1 MYQAEKSVVL
11 LIILTKIWSKLHTE
25 TRNLGQNN
33 QERDRLFHL
42 IHYFIFQCHYFHLF
56 SLLRDHDDNDKHDK
70 GLCTCV
76 KLLWC
81 PYLTF
86 VLRWKTNVGFPCR
99 GQHFDQIWL
108 GYYGT
113 SQRNMYTPNIYTPF
127 RNCNFAA
134 NFANLNS
141 SFDAVPGAM
150 QAVTLNKKNIHMKG
164 CSKYTFKFKIGT
176 LLDFFF
182 PHGKINA
189 LNSIF
194 HATSY
199 VLVLY
204 NLDFVSPNVFG
215 PTTGNLVSSS
225 VTA

>member
-1 MYQAEKSVVL
+1 MRKKIMYQAEKSVAL

-33 QERDRLFHL
+33 QERDRLFRL

-86 VLRWKTNVGFPCR
+86 VLRWKTNVGFPGR
-99 GQHFDQIWL
+99 EQHFDQIWL

-141 SFDAVPGAM
+141 SFDAVLM
-150 QAVTLNKKNIHMKG
+150 QFRVE
-164 CSKYTFKFKIGT
+164 
-176 LLDFFF
+176 
-182 PHGKINA
+182 
-189 LNSIF
+189 
-194 HATSY
+194 
-199 VLVLY
+199 
-204 NLDFVSPNVFG
+204 
-215 PTTGNLVSSS
+215 
-225 VTA
+225 